1 MTKREMF
8 AAIREVVID
17 NAEMT
22 AFIDHEIEL
31 LVKKSSSKRKLTKVQ
46 LENVHFKEVILA
58 YLTSVEVGRC
68 IKDLQSEIPE
78 ISDLSNQRV
87 THLMTALVN
96 EDKVTKEYVK
106 KTPFYTAVLKDSE
119 TLEDSDETLEDSDE
133 TLED

>member
-8 AAIREVVID
+8 SAIREVVAD

-31 LVKKSSSKRKLTKVQ
+31 LVKKSSAERKPTKAQ
-46 LENVHFKEVILA
+46 LENAHYKEIILT
-58 YLTSVEVGRC
+58 YLAETGAARC
-68 IKDLQSEIPE
+68 IKELQAEIPE

-96 EDKVTKEYVK
+96 ENKVTKEYVK
-106 KTPFYTAVLKDSE
+106 KTPFYSAIL
-119 TLEDSDETLEDSDE
+119 
-133 TLED
+133 

>member
-31 LVKKSSSKRKLTKVQ
+31 LVKKSSAERKPTKTQ
-46 LENVHFKEVILA
+46 LENIHFKEVILA
-58 YLTSVEVGRC
+58 YLTDVEVGRC
-68 IKDLQSEIPE
+68 IKDLQAEIPE
-78 ISDLSNQRV
+78 ISGLSNQRV

-96 EDKVTKEYVK
+96 ENKVTKEYVK
-106 KTPFYTAVLKDSE
+106 KTPFYSAVL
-119 TLEDSDETLEDSDE
+119 
-133 TLED
+133 

>member
-31 LVKKSSSKRKLTKVQ
+31 LVKKSSAERKPTKVQ
-46 LENVHFKEVILA
+46 IENESFKTAILN
-58 YLTSVEVGRC
+58 YLVGVGTAKC
-68 IKDLQSEIPE
+68 IKELQLEIEE
-78 ISDLSNQRV
+78 ISGLSNQRV

-96 EDKVTKEYVK
+96 SGKVIKEYVK
-106 KTPFYTAVLKDSE
+106 KTPFYSAVI
-119 TLEDSDETLEDSDE
+119 
-133 TLED
+133 

>member
-31 LVKKSSSKRKLTKVQ
+31 LVKKSSAERKPTKVQ
-46 LENVHFKEVILA
+46 IENESFKTAILD
-58 YLTSVEVGRC
+58 YLVGVGTAKC
-68 IKDLQSEIPE
+68 IKELQAEIPK
-78 ISDLSNQRV
+78 ISELSNQRV

-96 EDKVTKEYVK
+96 SGKVIKEYVK
-106 KTPFYTAVLKDSE
+106 KTPFYSAVI
-119 TLEDSDETLEDSDE
+119 
-133 TLED
+133 